1 MGILF
6 ANNVNMQLAADLA
19 ADDTSFS
26 VIAGQGSQ
34 CPEIAADSTDYML
47 LKIRNKNGL
56 DEIVKIIE
64 HELNSDTFIIGD
76 STAVPHTPSTDGRAY
91 EKTLGGYQ
99 TALAIKASDA
109 HKITMP
115 VTAATLETALVV
127 AGSGTTTDDFKKLHA
142 ITSTHTEINQLNG
155 SGVVKADLEKL
166 HAITSTHTEINQLHG
181 SGVVKADLEKLHAI
195 TSTHTEINQLHGSGV
210 VKADLEKLHGITLSY
225 AQINALINNVPP
237 VGSIIAYVPGYFTN
251 GNNAGFTYRMV
262 SANTVAAVNALL
274 NPSGW
279 YVCNGAALNDAGSG
293 IFNGAGRYLPNLTDD
308 RFFMGDTVAGGVG
321 GSSTMAH
328 THTTGDHTLTIDEI
342 PSHRHSYNA
351 VATNTSNPWT
361 IAQTGNFSIPSSQN
375 TGYTGGGGAHNH
387 GPTGG
392 ASNTE
397 NRPSYLSCFYIMRV
411 K

>member
-1 MGILF
+1 MAILF

-34 CPEIAADSTDYML
+34 CPEIATDSTDYML

-76 STAVPHTPSTDGRAY
+76 STEVPHTPSTDGRAY
-91 EKTLGGYQ
+91 EKTFGGYQ

-115 VTAATLETALVV
+115 VTAATLEAALVV

-142 ITSTHTEINQLNG
+142 ITSTHTEINQLHE

-181 SGVVKADLEKLHAI
+181 SGVVRADLEKLHA
-195 TSTHTEINQLHGSGV
+195 
-210 VKADLEKLHGITLSY
+210 ITLSY

-251 GNNAGFTYRMV
+251 SSNAGFTYRMV
-262 SANTVAAVNALL
+262 SANTIAAVNALL
-274 NPSGW
+274 NSSGW

-308 RFFMGDTVAGGVG
+308 RFFMGDTVAGGTG
-321 GSSTMAH
+321 GANTMAH
-328 THTTGDHTLTIDEI
+328 THTTGDHTLTIAEM
-342 PSHRHSYNA
+342 PSHRHEYNA

-361 IAQTGNFSIPSSQN
+361 VSSTGNFSIPSAQN
-375 TGYTGGGGAHNH
+375 TSPTGGGGAHNH
-387 GPTGG
+387 GPTGV

>member
-26 VIAGQGSQ
+26 VIAGQGRQ

-76 STAVPHTPSTDGRAY
+76 STEVPHTPSTDGRAY

-99 TALAIKASDA
+99 KALAIKASDA

-115 VTAATLETALVV
+115 VTAATLEAALVV
-127 AGSGTTTDDFKKLHA
+127 HGSGATTDDFKKLHSA
-142 ITSTHTEINQLNG
+142 YLSRN
-155 SGVVKADLEKL
+155 LEFGF
-166 HAITSTHTEINQLHG
+166 A
-181 SGVVKADLEKLHAI
+181 
-195 TSTHTEINQLHGSGV
+195 
-210 VKADLEKLHGITLSY
+210 
-225 AQINALINNVPP
+225 P
-237 VGSIIAYVPGYFTN
+237 VGSIVAYVPGYFTN
-251 GNNAGFTYRMV
+251 GSNAGFTYQMV

-274 NPSGW
+274 NSSGW
-279 YVCNGAALNDAGSG
+279 YVCDGAALYDADSG

-308 RFFMGDTVAGGVG
+308 RFFMGDTVAGGIG
-321 GSSTMAH
+321 GANSNNIAH
-328 THTTGDHTLTIDEI
+328 THTTGDFTLTTSHI
-342 PSHRHSYNA
+342 PSHRHSVTVTGGNHRHQYFF
-351 VATNTSNPWT
+351 TGLPGDDY
-361 IAQTGNFSIPSSQN
+361 IAQARYGSGPDAGYYTGYSGDLTLSGN
-375 TGYTGGGGAHNH
+375 TGYTGSGQAHNH
-387 GPTGG
+387 GNTGSSG
-392 ASNTE
+392 SESLE
-397 NRPSYLSCFYIMRV
+397 NRPNYLSCFYIMRV

>member
-76 STAVPHTPSTDGRAY
+76 STEVPHTPSTDGRAY

-166 HAITSTHTEINQLHG
+166 H
-181 SGVVKADLEKLHAI
+181 
-195 TSTHTEINQLHGSGV
+195 
-210 VKADLEKLHGITLSY
+210 GITLSY

-251 GNNAGFTYRMV
+251 GSNGGFTYRMV